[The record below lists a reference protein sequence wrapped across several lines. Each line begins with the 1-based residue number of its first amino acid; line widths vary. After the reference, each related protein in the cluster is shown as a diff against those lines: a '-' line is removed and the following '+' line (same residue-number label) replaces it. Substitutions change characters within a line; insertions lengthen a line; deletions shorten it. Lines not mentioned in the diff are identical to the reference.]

1 MRAIVQDTYG
11 TADTLQPRDLP
22 VPEAGPLE
30 VLVSVRAAGVD
41 RGVWH
46 LMTGLPYP
54 IRLAGYG
61 LRAPKNPVLGM
72 DLAGVVT
79 AVGDGVTRFR
89 VGDEVLGIGK
99 GTFAEQARALEDK
112 LVHKPAGLSFEQAA
126 AVAVSGLAALQ
137 AVRDHGRVRP
147 GDRVLVIGASGG
159 VGSYAV
165 QLAKAFGAE
174 VTGVASSTKLDLV
187 RSLGADHVIDYA
199 REDFAD
205 CARSYDVIVDIG
217 GNSRLARLRRAMSP
231 RGTLVITGGETD
243 GRWLGGND
251 RQLRAKLLSPFVG
264 QRLTTFVSKEN
275 HRDLLELVALIEAG
289 KVTPA
294 VDRTFP
300 LSEAPKAVR
309 YVEDGHA
316 RGKVV
321 VTV

>member
-1 MRAIVQDTYG
+1 M
-11 TADTLQPRDLP
+11 P
-22 VPEAGPLE
+22 
-30 VLVSVRAAGVD
+30 RAA
-41 RGVWH
+41 WAATH
-46 LMTGLPYP
+46 GLQ
-54 IRLAGYG
+54 GG
-61 LRAPKNPVLGM
+61 
-72 DLAGVVT
+72 
-79 AVGDGVTRFR
+79 
-89 VGDEVLGIGK
+89 EV
-99 GTFAEQARALEDK
+99 
-112 LVHKPAGLSFEQAA
+112 
-126 AVAVSGLAALQ
+126 
-137 AVRDHGRVRP
+137 
-147 GDRVLVIGASGG
+147 
-159 VGSYAV
+159 
-165 QLAKAFGAE
+165 
-174 VTGVASSTKLDLV
+174 
-187 RSLGADHVIDYA
+187 GADHVIDYA
-199 REDFAD
+199 REDVAD
-205 CARSYDVIVDIG
+205 GARSYDVIVDIG
-217 GNSRLARLRRAMSP
+217 GNSRLARLRRAMTP